1 MPLVTLKSVLY
12 EAAKGNYA
20 VGSFNFFG
28 LENLQ
33 GIIEA
38 AADKRSP
45 VSVQISA
52 GTVKH
57 IGEKCTCKMTEGIS
71 GDYGTPV
78 VLHLDHAADY
88 DLVRRCIDNGFSSVM
103 IDGSNKPFEE
113 NAELTAR
120 VVEYAMKYGVSVE
133 AELGHVGGNEDG
145 ISIDERRAFFTDP
158 QKALEFVRITGID
171 ALAVAVG
178 TVHGFYREVPKLDFD
193 RIREIHELLPDI
205 PLVLHGGTGI
215 PDDDIRRSIP
225 LGIRKLNIGT
235 ELWYCG
241 YGNVMKKYAALMPE
255 NGDPRKVMAKVRE
268 ESKAIAGHKMDVLG
282 SGGRL

>member
-1 MPLVTLKSVLY
+1 MSLVTLTSVLY
-12 EAAKGNYA
+12 AAAKENYA

-38 AADKRSP
+38 AAEKRSP
-45 VSVQISA
+45 VSVQIST

-57 IGEKCTCKMTEGIS
+57 IGEKCTSKMVEGIS
-71 GDYGTPV
+71 DDYGTPV
-78 VLHLDHAADY
+78 VLHLDHATDY
-88 DLVRRCIDNGFSSVM
+88 DMVRRCIDNGFSSVM
-103 IDGSNKPFEE
+103 IDASNRPFNE
-113 NAELTAR
+113 NVEITAR

-145 ISIDERRAFFTDP
+145 ISTDERQAFFTDP
-158 QKALEFVRITGID
+158 PKALEFARATGIN

-178 TVHGFYREVPKLDFD
+178 SVHGFYKELPKLDFD
-193 RIREIHELLPDI
+193 RIKEIHKLLPDI

-215 PDDDIRRSIP
+215 PDEDIRRSIL
-225 LGIRKLNIGT
+225 LGIRKINIGT

-241 YGNVMKKYAALMPE
+241 YGNVMKKNAALMPE
-255 NGDPRKVMAKVRE
+255 NGDPRKVMVKVRE
-268 ESKAIAGHKMDVLG
+268 ESKVIVEKKIDVFG
-282 SGGRL
+282 SGGKL

>member
-1 MPLVTLKSVLY
+1 MPLVTLKSVLHA
-12 EAAKGNYA
+12 AAKGNYS

-45 VSVQISA
+45 VIVQISA

-57 IGEKCTCKMTEGIS
+57 IGERCACKMTGGIS
-71 GDYGTPV
+71 ADYGTPV
-78 VLHLDHAADY
+78 ALHLDHAGDY
-88 DLVRRCIDNGFSSVM
+88 DLVRRCVDNGFSSVM
-103 IDGSNKPFEE
+103 IDGSSRPFEE
-113 NAELTAR
+113 NVELTAR

-133 AELGHVGGNEDG
+133 AELGHVGGSEEG
-145 ISIDERRAFFTDP
+145 ISMDERRAFFTDP
-158 QKALEFVRITGID
+158 RKALEFVRATGID

-178 TVHGFYREVPKLDFD
+178 TVHGFYRELPRLDFD
-193 RIREIHELLPDI
+193 RLREIHELLPDL

-215 PDDDIRRSIP
+215 PDDDIRRSIA

-235 ELWYCG
+235 ELWYNG

-255 NGDPRKVMAKVRE
+255 NGDPRKVMAEVRAA
-268 ESKAIAGHKMDVLG
+268 SKAIAGQKMDVLG
-282 SGGRL
+282 STGKL